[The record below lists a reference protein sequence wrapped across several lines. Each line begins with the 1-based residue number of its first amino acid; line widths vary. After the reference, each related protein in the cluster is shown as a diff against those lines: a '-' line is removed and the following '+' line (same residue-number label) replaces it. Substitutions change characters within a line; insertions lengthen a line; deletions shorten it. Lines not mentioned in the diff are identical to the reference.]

1 MKVENYLYEEI
12 QNLNFDNALILV
24 FSSELN
30 KISEIMNT
38 LTINSPTSQI
48 VLVTTDGE
56 IFNHFIT
63 NKTIVTVIKFEKT
76 SFEIFVDYHHD
87 SFLMGQK
94 IAKSFSKKPKLI
106 ITFTDAF
113 YTNAE
118 EYLKGI
124 YSVYNDVQ
132 VSGGMA
138 GDRGEFKE
146 TFIGFNKNIYS
157 KGAVAIGLFND
168 ELIVENY
175 SSLGWIPV
183 GIEHKITKSE
193 GNVIYEI
200 DNKPAVE
207 FYKKYLGEKLS
218 NKLPKIGIEFPLI
231 VSRNNRYVARAIL
244 KTLDEYAL
252 KVGGNIVE
260 GETVYIGI
268 GFLENILQNHL
279 EKLKNQN
286 HELFLV
292 FSCMARKRFL
302 KDNVIKETE
311 PFANVSEVSGFFT
324 YGEFYNNWFL
334 NQTFTLCAI
343 SEKLN
348 ENTKKIKN
356 KIDCNKENYSNY
368 IGLLN
373 ILNTIVKEFYE
384 KEKEVKNLEKSLKIK
399 SELINHVENIEKIA
413 TFEID
418 LKKEKVDKDLA
429 IFDLIK
435 LNKKDFL
442 NDIMINEKKKII
454 DFLKELND
462 ENYIEIKSTKGNS
475 YVVFAKKSDDKIYGI
490 IINISEI
497 RKKDEMLIAQSRL
510 AQMGEMINM
519 IAHQWRQPINAI
531 SATIIK
537 LQLLMELDKLN
548 NDGLDKSLNFISDT
562 IQNVSKTIDE
572 FLNFSKPIS
581 KCEQFKVTDVL
592 ENIMKIM
599 LAQLQNHNI
608 KVELNINNYSIE
620 SYKKEI
626 EHILLNLLTN
636 ARDELD
642 KINKMNKFIIIR
654 TYEDKDYKVIEV
666 EDNGGG
672 IKIEPIEKVF
682 EPYYTSKENGTG
694 LGLYLS
700 KKIAKEKLNGDLLVE
715 NTKNGAKFILYIK
728 GNNSNV

>member
-1 MKVENYLYEEI
+1 MFVENYLYDEI
-12 QNLNFDNALILV
+12 KNLNFNNALILV
-24 FSSELN
+24 FSSEIN
-30 KISEIMNT
+30 KIHEIMNT
-38 LTINSPTSQI
+38 LTLNSPTSEI

-63 NKTIVTVIKFEKT
+63 EKTIISVIKFQRTK
-76 SFEIFVDYHHD
+76 FEVYVDYHHD
-87 SFLMGQK
+87 SYLMGQN
-94 IAKSFSKKPKLI
+94 IAKKFSKKPKLI

-124 YSVYNDVQ
+124 YSVYDDVL

-138 GDRGEFKE
+138 GDKGEFKE
-146 TFIGFNKNIYS
+146 TFIGYNKNIYS
-157 KGAVAIGLFND
+157 KGAVAIGLFNND
-168 ELIVENY
+168 LIVENY

-183 GIEHKITKSE
+183 GIEHKITKSK
-193 GNVIYEI
+193 GDVIYEI
-200 DNKPAVE
+200 DNKPAIE
-207 FYKKYLGEKLS
+207 FYKKYLGERLS

-231 VSRNNRYVARAIL
+231 VNRNNKFIARAIL
-244 KTLDEYAL
+244 KVINDSAL
-252 KVGGNIVE
+252 KVGGNVIE
-260 GETVYIGI
+260 GEMVYIGI

-279 EKLKNQN
+279 DKLINQN
-286 HELFLV
+286 YELFLV

-302 KDNVIKETE
+302 KDNIIKETE
-311 PFANVSEVSGFFT
+311 PFADVSKVSGFFT
-324 YGEFYNNWFL
+324 YGEFYNNQFL

-343 SEKLN
+343 SEQLLKKPKKL
-348 ENTKKIKN
+348 KN
-356 KIDCNKENYSNY
+356 KVNCNKDNYSNY

-399 SELINHVENIEKIA
+399 SELINHVEDIEKIA

-418 LKKEKVDKDLA
+418 LKNDSLNNEMA
-429 IFDLIK
+429 IFEFIK
-435 LNKKDFL
+435 INKKDFL
-442 NDIMINEKKKII
+442 NNITFNEKKMII
-454 DFLKELND
+454 NFLKELNN
-462 ENYIEIKSTKGNS
+462 ENYIEIKSTQGDS
-475 YVVFAKKSDDKIYGI
+475 YVIFAKKSEDKIYGI

-537 LQLLMELDKLN
+537 LQLLMELDQLN
-548 NDGLDKSLNFISDT
+548 NEDLNNSLNFISET

-581 KCEQFKVTDVL
+581 KCEEFKIIEVL

-608 KVELNINNYSIE
+608 KVELEIDNYSIK

-626 EHILLNLLTN
+626 EHIILNLLTN
-636 ARDELD
+636 ARDQLD
-642 KINKMNKFIIIR
+642 KINKINKFIIIR
-654 TYEDKDYKVIEV
+654 TYQKNEYKIIEV

-672 IKIEPIEKVF
+672 IKAKPLEKVF

-715 NTKNGAKFILYIK
+715 NTENGAKFILRFK
-728 GNNSNV
+728 DLNNNV